1 MPIHGEK
8 TNILFHPT
16 PSTSYEP
23 TFKSL
28 ENKAGALGIGIFI
41 SIIILGKLFGGALKG
56 LIPLALCVTSGVWL
70 WTKEVIRSGREV
82 EWDSEKERGLTVSL
96 RWYLRISFS
105 VVAHVIIGYGEFTTR
120 VGGMVKHAGW
130 NYMGLD

>member
-16 PSTSYEP
+16 PSTSFEP
-23 TFKSL
+23 MFKSL
-28 ENKAGALGIGIFI
+28 EHKAGALGIGIFM
-41 SIIILGKLFGGALKG
+41 SIIILGKLFGGTLKG

-82 EWDSEKERGLTVSL
+82 EWDSEKERGLTVS
-96 RWYLRISFS
+96 SS
-105 VVAHVIIGYGEFTTR
+105 
-120 VGGMVKHAGW
+120 
-130 NYMGLD
+130 